1 MFPELSEDIF
11 RIIFIDQEILLHDI
25 IQGAMVF
32 HTNKKFL
39 LIPEENP
46 GIRDKE
52 RWDKGMGMVT
62 FFTPDALYD
71 EGYEE

>member
-25 IQGAMVF
+25 IQRAMVF
-32 HTNKKFL
+32 HTVKKVL
-39 LIPEENP
+39 LILEKNP
-46 GIRDKE
+46 GIRDKG
-52 RWDKGMGMVT
+52 RWDKSMGMVT
-62 FFTPDALYD
+62 FFTPDALYN